1 MYILDQRLS
10 IVYIHPQAPTSPAI
24 HNLEQQRMNKF
35 VRLRVI
41 LSIHVSMIEGPGV
54 HASINQIIL
63 DHSVK

>member
-1 MYILDQRLS
+1 MYTSDPTLS

-24 HNLEQQRMNKF
+24 HNLEQQRINKY

-54 HASINQIIL
+54 QMQVIT
-63 DHSVK
+63 K